1 MTTAGRRD
9 PIWMWDVYFAVGL
22 AGVLVFVM
30 VAKAPPAERI
40 AAMAALVALGAWHV
54 LYGRPMAIVT
64 GDRRRGNIFIV
75 GLLVLFFTAVGFVQ
89 MSTYALFI
97 VCPMVFMSTSFAMAA
112 PIVGAL
118 NIIPPFLGAWR
129 SGAMGEI
136 HGLLPA
142 SFLGLAFSILIG
154 FYINRIT
161 DESDERAALI
171 TELER
176 SRAEVARL
184 SHEAGVS
191 AERTRLAG
199 EIHDTLAQ
207 GFTSIVTLVQAA
219 ESAVDRDSG
228 QVRRNLDLAARTAR
242 ENLAE
247 ARALVAA
254 LAPTALA
261 DGTLAD
267 ALRRQVDRLAETGV
281 RAAFQVDGAGEIPTG
296 VEVLLLRAAQE
307 AIANVRKHA
316 RADSVTVHLGHTDE
330 GVTLRISDNGVGF
343 DPGAATDGYGLRGMR
358 ARAAQFSAVAEVVS
372 APGAG
377 TTVTLAVPR

>member
-1 MTTAGRRD
+1 MLTD
-9 PIWMWDVYFAVGL
+9 
-22 AGVLVFVM
+22 
-30 VAKAPPAERI
+30 
-40 AAMAALVALGAWHV
+40 
-54 LYGRPMAIVT
+54 
-64 GDRRRGNIFIV
+64 DRRHGAIFIAV
-75 GLLVLFFTAVGFVQ
+75 ALVLFFTAVGFVP
-89 MSTYALFI
+89 MSTYALFVI
-97 VCPMVFMSTSFAMAA
+97 CPMVFMSVSFAVAA

-118 NIIPPFLGAWR
+118 NVIPPFISAWR
-129 SGAMGEI
+129 ADAMGEI

-142 SFLGLAFSILIG
+142 SFLGFAFSVLIG
-154 FYINRIT
+154 FYITRIT
-161 DESDERAALI
+161 DESAERAALI

-184 SHEAGVS
+184 SHEAGVG

-219 ESAVDRDSG
+219 ESAVDRDSD
-228 QVRRNLDLAARTAR
+228 QVRRSLELAARTAR

-261 DGTLAD
+261 DGSLAE
-267 ALRRQVDRLAETGV
+267 ALRRQVERLTAESGV
-281 RAAFQVDGAGEIPTG
+281 RAEFRVDGDGEIPTA

-307 AIANVRKHA
+307 AVANIRKHA
-316 RADSVTVHLGHTDE
+316 RASAVTVHLSHTDE
-330 GVTLRISDNGVGF
+330 GVTLRITDDGVGF
-343 DPGAATDGYGLRGMR
+343 DPAADSDGYGLRGMR
-358 ARAAQFSAVAEVVS
+358 ARAEQVCAALDIASS
-372 APGAG
+372 PGAG